1 MKKTY
6 SPPIIHIID
15 TEPVALLAV
24 SRSVSSDGRYIYTDQ
39 RESDGGNATTD
50 AAARSLDS
58 WEW

>member
-15 TEPVALLAV
+15 TEPVVLQAV

-39 RESDGGNATTD
+39 REDEGDATTD

>member
-15 TEPVALLAV
+15 TEPVVLQAV

-39 RESDGGNATTD
+39 RESGGNATTD